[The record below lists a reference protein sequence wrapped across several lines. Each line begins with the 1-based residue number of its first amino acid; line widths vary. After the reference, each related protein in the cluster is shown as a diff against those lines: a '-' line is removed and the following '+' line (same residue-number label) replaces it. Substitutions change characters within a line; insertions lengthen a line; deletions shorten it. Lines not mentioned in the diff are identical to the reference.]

1 LGYPQHL
8 VINLEKDPAGTR
20 KAPINTKKEWENID
34 DNS

>member
-8 VINLEKDPAGTR
+8 VINLEKGPAGT
-20 KAPINTKKEWENID
+20 KKVLINMKKEWENID